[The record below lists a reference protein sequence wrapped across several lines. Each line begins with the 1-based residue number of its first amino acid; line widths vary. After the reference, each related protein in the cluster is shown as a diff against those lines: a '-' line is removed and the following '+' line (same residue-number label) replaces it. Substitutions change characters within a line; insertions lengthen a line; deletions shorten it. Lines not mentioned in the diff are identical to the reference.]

1 LRRHAVKTGMT
12 SNRFQNMHTNV
23 TIFQELSRVFLGEV
37 GPPGEKPLSSPMSPW
52 FLKKKWC
59 RRLRMLL

>member
-1 LRRHAVKTGMT
+1 MT